1 MATCWFAMEELAA
14 HNPGFQPVPV
24 FACDIKPASK
34 AFVLMKHFPGVTF
47 YDDVFGDAIKNVP
60 YRASSH
66 SNGMMSAITFEARLP
81 RGAWDRERMRSLQE
95 ILRAP
100 GSHGWWQL
108 QGYSSLSD
116 TAATTAD
123 IISWVHVRKRILQG
137 AIHPA
142 RHDDHQLPARGQSA
156 ASQVLQSASSQAT
169 FEFGLDHWQAVV
181 RTSGVE
187 MVHGLHSYL
196 RRWQDE
202 DDQVR
207 VWCEEGANRELAEV
221 GGWLADYMHTI
232 LFFVAAGREQPESA
246 YRVVDN
252 TTYMGLALLLLP
264 QSMHKRRE
272 R

>member
-1 MATCWFAMEELAA
+1 
-14 HNPGFQPVPV
+14 
-24 FACDIKPASK
+24 
-34 AFVLMKHFPGVTF
+34 
-47 YDDVFGDAIKNVP
+47 
-60 YRASSH
+60 
-66 SNGMMSAITFEARLP
+66 
-81 RGAWDRERMRSLQE
+81 
-95 ILRAP
+95 
-100 GSHGWWQL
+100 
-108 QGYSSLSD
+108 
-116 TAATTAD
+116 
-123 IISWVHVRKRILQG
+123 
-137 AIHPA
+137 
-142 RHDDHQLPARGQSA
+142 
-156 ASQVLQSASSQAT
+156 
-169 FEFGLDHWQAVV
+169 
-181 RTSGVE
+181 